1 MKKHLKH
8 SLITGVTTFVISV
21 LINFSS
27 NAVLE
32 FSPLAVSFILL
43 FFIVLLGIAFDIVG
57 TAAAS
62 GEEDPFHAMA
72 SDKIVGAKHSIWLVR
87 HADRVASF
95 SNDVVG
101 DIAGTISGAIAA
113 AIVFRLALSN
123 PQIRESI
130 ANTLLIGLV
139 AAITVGGKAYAKS
152 FAIKR
157 STEILYVVG
166 RVLYALEKV
175 GLRIVKTDK
184 AKNRK

>member
-1 MKKHLKH
+1 MKKHLRH
-8 SLITGVTTFVISV
+8 SLITGVTTFIISV

-32 FSPLAVSFILL
+32 FSPLSVSFILL
-43 FFIVLLGIAFDIVG
+43 FFIVLLGIVFDIIG

-72 SDKIVGAKHSIWLVR
+72 SDKVVGAKHSIWLVR
-87 HADRVASF
+87 NADKVASF

-113 AIVFRLALSN
+113 VVVFRLVTSY
-123 PQIRESI
+123 PQIRENI
-130 ANTLLIGLV
+130 ANTVLIGFV
-139 AAITVGGKAYAKS
+139 AAVTVGGKAYAKS
-152 FAIKR
+152 FAINR
-157 STEILYVVG
+157 STDILYLAG

-175 GLRIVKTDK
+175 GLRIVQTDK